1 MNMSA
6 YVVARLADDRHV
18 VEAWAGYPLQ
28 FEGQRRFGWQD
39 AMAAELKTAL
49 AAITVSPGQSL
60 AGTYTTTDPAQCD
73 TENRLFTN
81 PGASTFPKGITSI
94 CFERGIGEPPEP
106 PTPISLFTGYLHYYR
121 YRPSGA
127 FEWWE
132 PAEVVAR
139 WSRVPRHLAGDGSCR
154 PMWLALRQAA
164 ATGQIDVLGELP
176 DAVPFGIRIVVHAT
190 PQGPR
195 SAPVISEAFVDGAI
209 AAFHGPPPNPGL
221 VADALA
227 SRLCGTSPR
236 ELERL
241 LSLRWAGNL
250 IPRSPFNVTPTYVQV
265 SPCDERCLAGEVTIA
280 RDSRSRA
287 VEISGELF
295 SLRRKA

>member
-1 MNMSA
+1 
-6 YVVARLADDRHV
+6 
-18 VEAWAGYPLQ
+18 
-28 FEGQRRFGWQD
+28 
-39 AMAAELKTAL
+39 
-49 AAITVSPGQSL
+49 
-60 AGTYTTTDPAQCD
+60 
-73 TENRLFTN
+73 
-81 PGASTFPKGITSI
+81 
-94 CFERGIGEPPEP
+94 
-106 PTPISLFTGYLHYYR
+106 
-121 YRPSGA
+121 
-127 FEWWE
+127 
-132 PAEVVAR
+132 
-139 WSRVPRHLAGDGSCR
+139 
-154 PMWLALRQAA
+154 
-164 ATGQIDVLGELP
+164 VLGELP

-227 SRLCGTSPR
+227 SRLRGTSPR

-250 IPRSPFNVTPTYVQV
+250 IPRSPFDVTPTYVQV

-287 VEISGELF
+287 VEISGEL
-295 SLRRKA
+295 LRGMWIAYSVGDGIYGMAPAAAALLSMADIVVAVNSYDPFTDNADGIAGMAELAHEVHTITDALDAVSHTGDPCVWPLVDALVVAMRREEKDRPRRWWLCRRAAPLAWRQGCCWLAFRRRVRRTTTGPTSRC